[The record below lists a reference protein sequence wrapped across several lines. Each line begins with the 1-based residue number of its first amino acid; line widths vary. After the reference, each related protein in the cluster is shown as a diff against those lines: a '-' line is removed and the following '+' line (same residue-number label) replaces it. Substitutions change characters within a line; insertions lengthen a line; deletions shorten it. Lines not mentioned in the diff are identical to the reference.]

1 LSKAHASSG
10 IAQVEFKE
18 DLSFRPIP
26 QLRVFSDASVAQFA
40 NNANNKEGKK
50 VFLSKKVS

>member
-18 DLSFRPIP
+18 DYKFSGYSPIAGIPKQVLLSSPTKK
-26 QLRVFSDASVAQFA
+26 
-40 NNANNKEGKK
+40 KE
-50 VFLSKKVS
+50 